1 MTETE
6 NEIPVPPP
14 IEPIEEAIDYKDKYL
29 RLLADVENTRRRMQ
43 KEKQDMMRFTIDTV
57 LADILNPIDQLE
69 NALKFADQMSGDI
82 KNWALGFQMILT
94 QFKEILASNGVSPFV
109 SEGEHFDPAKHEAVE
124 MEETN
129 EIPDGTVI
137 KEFVKGYRS
146 GDRIIRAARVKVAKK
161 INQEKKHVST
171 EENK

>member
-14 IEPIEEAIDYKDKYL
+14 VEEVVDYKDKYL
-29 RLLADVENTRRRMQ
+29 RLLADAENTRRRMQ
-43 KEKQDMMRFTIDTV
+43 KEKQDMMRFATDTI
-57 LADILNPIDQLE
+57 LSDILAPIDQLE
-69 NALKFADQMSGDI
+69 NALSFADKMSGEI
-82 KNWALGFQMILT
+82 KNWALGFQMILG
-94 QFKEILASNGVSPFV
+94 QFKEVLNSNGVTAFT
-109 SEGEHFDPAKHEAVE
+109 SEGEFFDPVKHEAVE
-124 MEETN
+124 TEETDTLP
-129 EIPDGTVI
+129 EGIVM

-161 INQEKKHVST
+161 IQENSHVNT